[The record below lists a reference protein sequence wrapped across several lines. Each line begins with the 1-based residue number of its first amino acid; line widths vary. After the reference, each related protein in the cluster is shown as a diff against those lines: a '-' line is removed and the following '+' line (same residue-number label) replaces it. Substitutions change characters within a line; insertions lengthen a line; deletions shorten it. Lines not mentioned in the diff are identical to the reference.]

1 MQAKEVRGATTTSA
15 LTVFIFDDGATFEYL
30 DSLRSEA
37 VVFIEC
43 RSFADIEAYLCDIA
57 TGDAAPP
64 EVVALDLFCDDYTTF
79 ELLGSDEVV
88 DHGACGVQLL
98 SRILPPHLPKLSEV
112 PAIVFSSFPEKVKHL
127 SLEQEARDRGG
138 ATKVCTRSE
147 FEECFRKIILAEGV
161 RDIDFVEEY
170 LPRDLTQQEY
180 FRLFCVLSDE
190 LKFSDEE
197 RAKFV
202 QSVSK
207 QNSISEIF
215 SLTTWGNKRVDA
227 LLGINLALDQFLTT
241 ASKREYLETQ
251 TMPNSEMSLLDG
263 ILEGSEIELDKVKRL
278 LEHRLGGE
286 IVL

>member
-1 MQAKEVRGATTTSA
+1 MQAKEVRGAATPSV

-57 TGDAAPP
+57 AGDAAPP

-79 ELLGSDEVV
+79 ELLGSEAVV

-98 SRILPPHLPKLSEV
+98 SKILPPHLPKIVEI
-112 PAIVFSSFPEKVKHL
+112 PAIIFSSFPDKVRHL

-147 FEECFRKIILAEGV
+147 FEECFRDLILAEGV

-170 LPRDLTQQEY
+170 LPRDLTQEEY
-180 FRLFCVLSDE
+180 FRLFCVLSEE
-190 LKFSDEE
+190 LKFSNDEQG
-197 RAKFV
+197 KFV

-207 QNSISEIF
+207 QNSISQIF
-215 SLTTWGNKRVDA
+215 DLTKWGNKRVDT

-241 ASKREYLETQ
+241 DSKREYLETQ
-251 TMPNSEMSLLDG
+251 TIPGSKMSLLDG
-263 ILEGSEIELDKVKRL
+263 ILDGSEVELDKVKKL

-286 IVL
+286 VVP